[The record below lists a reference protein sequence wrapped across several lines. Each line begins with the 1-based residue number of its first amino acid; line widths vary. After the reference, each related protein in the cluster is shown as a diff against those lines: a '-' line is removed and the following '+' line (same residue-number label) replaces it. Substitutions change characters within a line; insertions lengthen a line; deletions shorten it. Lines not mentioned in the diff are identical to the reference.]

1 MEAVTKFTPC
11 PKAGVCGGCRYQEVP
26 YAEQLARKEARVRR
40 LMGRFGPVLPILG
53 MDEPRHYRCKVQ
65 AAFGVDGRGRVIS
78 GVYQSGSHR
87 IVAVDDCLIED
98 AGADRIIRAVRQ
110 LMPKCKMPA
119 YDERRGTGFL
129 RHVLVRV
136 GRFTGEYMVVLVAAA
151 PVFPGMKHFLK
162 GLLET
167 CPEINTV
174 VLNVNDRATSMVLGQ
189 RERVLYG
196 KGWIEDEI
204 LGRRFRISPRSFYQV
219 NPVQTQALYQTALD
233 YAGLTGTERVLDAY
247 CGTGTIGICAS
258 DRAAQVAGV
267 ELNRD
272 AVRDAIA
279 NARRNGVRNCWFTCA
294 DAGEFMER
302 SAEAGEGADVVFL
315 DPPRAGSDAR
325 FLASLLR
332 CAPGRV
338 VYISCNPDTLARDT
352 AVLVRGGYRVERV
365 QPVDLFPFTEHVET
379 VCLLSKLSEAKHH
392 ISVQVDMDELD
403 LTAAESKATYEEI
416 QAWVQEKY
424 GFHVTHLNIAKTKR
438 KCGIIER
445 QNYNLPKNKD
455 SRSPETPK
463 EKEKAIIEAFKAFRM
478 I

>member
-1 MEAVTKFTPC
+1 MEAVTPFTPC

-26 YAEQLARKEARVRR
+26 YPEQLSRKQARVKR

-53 MDEPRHYRCKVQ
+53 MDEPTHYRCKVQ
-65 AAFGVDGRGRVIS
+65 AAFGVDGRGRIIS
-78 GVYQSGSHR
+78 GVYQSNSHR
-87 IVAVDDCLIED
+87 IVAVDECLIED
-98 AGADRIIRAVRQ
+98 RGADRIIRAVRE

-119 YDERRGTGFL
+119 YDERRGSGFL

-151 PVFPGMKHFLK
+151 PVFPGMKHFLR
-162 GLLET
+162 GLLEA
-167 CPEINTV
+167 CPEIDTV

-219 NPVQTQALYQTALD
+219 NPVQTQVLYQTALD

-279 NARRNGVRNCWFTCA
+279 NARRNGVNNCWFSCG
-294 DAGEFMER
+294 DAGAFMER
-302 SAEAGEGADVVFL
+302 SAEDGEPVDLVFL

-325 FLASLLR
+325 FLGSLLR
-332 CAPGRV
+332 SAPSRV
-338 VYISCNPDTLARDT
+338 VYVSCDPDTLARDC

-365 QPVDLFPFTEHVET
+365 QPVDMFPFTEHVET
-379 VCLLSKLSEAKHH
+379 VALITRAGL
-392 ISVQVDMDELD
+392 
-403 LTAAESKATYEEI
+403 
-416 QAWVQEKY
+416 
-424 GFHVTHLNIAKTKR
+424 
-438 KCGIIER
+438 
-445 QNYNLPKNKD
+445 
-455 SRSPETPK
+455 
-463 EKEKAIIEAFKAFRM
+463 
-478 I
+478 

>member
-1 MEAVTKFTPC
+1 MEAVTPFTPC

-26 YAEQLARKEARVRR
+26 YPEQLSRKQARVKR

-53 MDEPRHYRCKVQ
+53 MEDPTHYRCKVQ
-65 AAFGVDGRGRVIS
+65 AAFGVDGRGRIIS
-78 GVYQSGSHR
+78 GVYQSNSHR
-87 IVAVDDCLIED
+87 IVAVDECRIED
-98 AGADRIIRAVRQ
+98 RGADRIIRAVRE

-119 YDERRGTGFL
+119 YDERRGSGFL

-151 PVFPGMKHFLK
+151 PVFPGMKHFLR
-162 GLLET
+162 GLLEA
-167 CPEINTV
+167 CPEIDTV

-219 NPVQTQALYQTALD
+219 NPVQTQVLYQTALD
-233 YAGLTGTERVLDAY
+233 YAGLSGTERVLDAY

-279 NARRNGVRNCWFTCA
+279 NARRNGVKNCWFSCG
-294 DAGEFMER
+294 DAGAFMER
-302 SAEAGEGADVVFL
+302 SAEDGEPVDLVFL

-325 FLASLLR
+325 FLGSLLR
-332 CAPGRV
+332 SAPPRV
-338 VYISCNPDTLARDT
+338 VYVSCDPETLARDL
-352 AVLVRGGYRVERV
+352 AVLRRGGYRAERIR
-365 QPVDLFPFTEHVET
+365 PVDMVPHTEHIECV
-379 VCLLSKLSEAKHH
+379 VKLSR
-392 ISVQVDMDELD
+392 VG
-403 LTAAESKATYEEI
+403 T
-416 QAWVQEKY
+416 
-424 GFHVTHLNIAKTKR
+424 
-438 KCGIIER
+438 
-445 QNYNLPKNKD
+445 
-455 SRSPETPK
+455 
-463 EKEKAIIEAFKAFRM
+463 
-478 I
+478 

>member
-1 MEAVTKFTPC
+1 MEAVTPFTPC

-26 YAEQLARKEARVRR
+26 YPEQLSRKQARVKR

-53 MDEPRHYRCKVQ
+53 MEDPTHYRCKVQ
-65 AAFGVDGRGRVIS
+65 AAFGVDGRGRIIS
-78 GVYQSGSHR
+78 GVYQSNSHR
-87 IVAVDDCLIED
+87 IVAVDECRIED
-98 AGADRIIRAVRQ
+98 RGADRIIRAVRE

-119 YDERRGTGFL
+119 YDERRGSGFL

-151 PVFPGMKHFLK
+151 PVFPGMKHFLR
-162 GLLET
+162 GLLEA
-167 CPEINTV
+167 CPEIDTV

-219 NPVQTQALYQTALD
+219 NPVQTQVLYQTALD

-279 NARRNGVRNCWFTCA
+279 NARRNGVKNCWFSCG
-294 DAGEFMER
+294 DAGAFMER
-302 SAEAGEGADVVFL
+302 SAEDGEPVDLVFL

-325 FLASLLR
+325 FLGSLLR
-332 CAPGRV
+332 SAPPRV
-338 VYISCNPDTLARDT
+338 VYVSCDPDTLARDC

-365 QPVDLFPFTEHVET
+365 QPVDMFPFTEHVE
-379 VCLLSKLSEAKHH
+379 C
-392 ISVQVDMDELD
+392 
-403 LTAAESKATYEEI
+403 
-416 QAWVQEKY
+416 
-424 GFHVTHLNIAKTKR
+424 VTLMTR
-438 KCGIIER
+438 
-445 QNYNLPKNKD
+445 NK
-455 SRSPETPK
+455 
-463 EKEKAIIEAFKAFRM
+463 
-478 I
+478 